1 MSSAQVDM
9 LKHVYKIAIVKT
21 GVSIGK
27 NLTRWLSRYVLN
39 RSFQERIAL
48 HENKGKETKIAL
60 THWGIPLT

>member
-1 MSSAQVDM
+1 MSLAQTDM

-27 NLTRWLSRYVLN
+27 DLRGWLSRYVPN

-60 THWGIPLT
+60 THWDIPPT